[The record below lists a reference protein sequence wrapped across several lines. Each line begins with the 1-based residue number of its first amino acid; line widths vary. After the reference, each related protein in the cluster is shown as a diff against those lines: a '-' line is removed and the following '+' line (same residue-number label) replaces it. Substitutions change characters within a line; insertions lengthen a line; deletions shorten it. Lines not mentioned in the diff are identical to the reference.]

1 MRFLCGIDNINI
13 HLREVPMFEYEQ
25 DIVEQLR
32 SSNKQFEKLYNEHRK
47 LKTKVRD
54 AELGI
59 LPLDDYRLEVMK
71 KEKLLMKDR
80 MAAMIAQYKR
90 QHSIA

>member
-1 MRFLCGIDNINI
+1 
-13 HLREVPMFEYEQ
+13 MFEYEQ

-32 SSNKQFEKLYNEHRK
+32 SNNKQFQKLYK

-71 KEKLLMKDR
+71 KEKLLIKDR